1 MDEQL
6 RLGDRGTFSEE
17 GIAYVEA
24 QRQEDVLCES
34 VVQVSGALGG
44 CVGSGVMKWEGQAQ
58 LYVTEDSQHSQ
69 RLGSS
74 TTEIIPSSFCLFFMS
89 RNQRLL

>member
-44 CVGSGVMKWEGQAQ
+44 CVGSGVMKWMK
-58 LYVTEDSQHSQ
+58 S
-69 RLGSS
+69 
-74 TTEIIPSSFCLFFMS
+74 
-89 RNQRLL
+89 

>member
-24 QRQEDVLCES
+24 QRQEDVLCEKKKKKAKDRT
-34 VVQVSGALGG
+34 QI
-44 CVGSGVMKWEGQAQ
+44 CN
-58 LYVTEDSQHSQ
+58 T
-69 RLGSS
+69 
-74 TTEIIPSSFCLFFMS
+74 I
-89 RNQRLL
+89 RNYKSLNKA